1 MMCGKTYT
9 RVLAS
14 HRIRSSLSRPA
25 NCWDNA
31 VTESFFSPL
40 NLDLF
45 CRHSW
50 PTRAAARRAIF
61 ECIEVFYNQERRDS
75 MLGSRSP
82 TAYESDHT
90 AVCSAL

>member
-45 CRHSW
+45 CLQSC
-50 PTRAAARRAIF
+50 RR
-61 ECIEVFYNQERRDS
+61 VSGQKRVDNNP
-75 MLGSRSP
+75 MV
-82 TAYESDHT
+82 
-90 AVCSAL
+90 AVG